1 MLALGVL
8 SGVSDAPADDTNA
21 AVSLATGCYAMYTST
36 PTGLAPD
43 AWRFKRDK
51 GDCTPTATGS
61 KFSLRPETIESLF
74 YLWRLT
80 KNETYREW
88 GWNIFNAL
96 ETHTKTTAGYAG
108 LTNVYRAGSRE
119 DSEPSFMM
127 AEVHKYLFLL
137 FSPEQ
142 VMPLDQWVLNTE
154 AHPFLVH
161 RDRLSP
167 WRRV

>member
-1 MLALGVL
+1 MVRTLRGSLIHQCPESGGSFLTAGGEAWMEHLACFVPGMLALGVL

-96 ETHTKTTAGYAG
+96 ELK
-108 LTNVYRAGSRE
+108 
-119 DSEPSFMM
+119 
-127 AEVHKYLFLL
+127 
-137 FSPEQ
+137 
-142 VMPLDQWVLNTE
+142 VLS
-154 AHPFLVH
+154 APG
-161 RDRLSP
+161 DD
-167 WRRV
+167 